1 MISNTLVTYERLA
14 IGDSYDTPKQV
25 SYRAASTI
33 EFWMLLGCVL
43 SNEEPE
49 VALDK
54 HLDRL
59 W

>member
-1 MISNTLVTYERLA
+1 MISNTLVTYEHLA
-14 IGDSYDTPKQV
+14 IGDSEKQV

-33 EFWMLLGCVL
+33 ELWMLLGRVL

-49 VALDK
+49 GALDK